1 MKIQT
6 VGIDIGKTVFHL
18 GAMDERGKVVVRK
31 RFSRTQLL
39 ASTVNLPPCS
49 QTCNSKM
56 PSRLHAEAWGMWH
69 DGRETVLNLTH
80 DIFCA
85 RLY

>member
-39 ASTVNLPPCS
+39 AYTVNLPPCS
-49 QTCNSKM
+49 QTCNSTNAFQIAC
-56 PSRLHAEAWGMWH
+56 RGV
-69 DGRETVLNLTH
+69 GNV
-80 DIFCA
+80 A
-85 RLY
+85 RRQRNCTEPYP